1 MVFKM
6 TKCRVEISPCEL
18 MNLPPHKSLLYLL
31 RDKGF
36 PVKEDIQG
44 CLAVDMD
51 IVKSYSNWYDPK
63 ENVRVYEWEEK

>member
-1 MVFKM
+1 M

-18 MNLPPHKSLLYLL
+18 MNLPLHKNLLSLL

-36 PVKEDIQG
+36 PVKGNVFGE
-44 CLAVDMD
+44 LEVDMD

-63 ENVRVYEWEEK
+63 ENVRVYEWEVKE